1 MTTSVKHHEGIIR
14 MSRTIGRFSVV
25 ATLALVGAAL
35 ATPAAQ
41 AAVGSPS
48 GLAVSTVGASTPVL
62 TWARAR
68 KATSY
73 QVQVDNDPGFGSPE
87 FDTKTDNHNAVP
99 TKHLRPGMAH
109 WRVRAINGRDSSS
122 WVIGSFSVNAADV
135 PAPVSPADGD
145 LLPQPQ
151 SPPLLRWTT
160 SRGAIGYVVEV
171 DGDSDFVGAKQYKT
185 KSTSL
190 VVPDAL
196 GEGDWFWRV
205 IADKGDGIVS
215 SPSRASTFLVRGL
228 ELPRLSYPDSS
239 FDQPIED
246 VVLDWEPV
254 AGAQTYDLQVALDD
268 DFNNI
273 ALNVEGVHGTRYSP
287 PTTLNNDE
295 FWWRVRAVDTA
306 GLPTSWQKSRY
317 NFKRVFP
324 DTPVAKHPVGTNASP
339 GVQGTDTT
347 FFEWTPV
354 QHASMYE
361 IEVATSPTFSGETIF
376 GGCRTSNTQ
385 GVITPGTTMAPRF
398 TGKNTDCL
406 IPATTDPSDPQV
418 YWWHVRPLDQPY
430 LNTGLPGNFSA
441 AQAFIRSPLPAT
453 TDTPPTNWLGEHGQ
467 KLKVTMAG
475 TGAPNA
481 GKGCIST
488 PSQGYPGHGPYARPA
503 VCAGMS
509 ATPVFSWER
518 QPNMDYY
525 VVWFAQDE
533 NFTTTEVQPIATRN
547 TVLALD
553 NRKGSG
559 DPLQLPDS
567 AANRPYYWYVQ
578 PCRNNEDCGPTPR
591 SQSLGVAGAAS
602 FEKTSPKV
610 TDLTS
615 TSGAG
620 NEITFSWRDYADTN
634 VDTVSYNESGI
645 QSAKQYRVLVDNEPG
660 FSDPLLDVATVDQAT
675 YTAADGLYPEG
686 TLFWK
691 VRAIDTQG
699 NQVGESSVQSVT
711 KSSPPVSLSSP
722 VGGASVSGTTPL
734 EWVAQAYAL
743 QYTVEVY
750 RNGDNSFSAAN
761 RVLSVTTRNASYA
774 PTAAIP
780 ASSTPYLWRVRR
792 IDPSKNPG
800 PWSAPT
806 SFKSLGSAPELLS
819 PGGGSLHR
827 GNDLVLAWSDVPG
840 AATYAVAGSSS
851 TGDKLNATTV
861 ASAYAPTALKDG
873 SWTWNVT
880 ALDSDG
886 EPLGTS
892 STSGFRVD
900 GTAPIVTAM
909 KPSGSTKPKSVFVLK
924 FSEKVQG
931 VSKKSVKLY
940 QKGKKKPL
948 KAKLLVKRGIKATLK
963 PKAKLKKGKTY
974 LVKVINTK
982 VRDEAGN
989 VLVRPKKWSV
999 TVK

>member
-1 MTTSVKHHEGIIR
+1 
-14 MSRTIGRFSVV
+14 MSRTIARL
-25 ATLALVGAAL
+25 TVGAAL
-35 ATPAAQ
+35 ALVGSTFAPPTAH

-62 TWARAR
+62 SWTRVR
-68 KATSY
+68 NATSY
-73 QVQVDNDPGFGSPE
+73 QVQVDNDASFSSPE
-87 FDTKTDNHNAVP
+87 FDTKTENSNAVP
-99 TKHLRPGMAH
+99 TKHLRPGSAY
-109 WRVRAINGRDSSS
+109 WRVRAIVGRDSSS
-122 WVIGSFSVNAADV
+122 WVTGSFSVNAADV
-135 PAPVSPADGD
+135 PAPISPADGAT
-145 LLPQPQ
+145 LPQPQ

-160 SRGAIGYVVEV
+160 SRGATGYVVEV
-171 DGDSDFVGAKQYKT
+171 DGDADFVGAKQYKT

-215 SPSRASTFLVRGL
+215 SPSQASTFVIKGL
-228 ELPRLSYPDSS
+228 KSPQLTFPNSS

-254 AGAQTYDLQVALDD
+254 EGAQTYDLQVALDD

-306 GLPTSWQKSRY
+306 GLPTTWQESRF

-324 DTPVAKHPVGTNASP
+324 DTPVAQHPIGTEGNP
-339 GVQGTDTT
+339 GVQGVDTT
-347 FFEWTPV
+347 FFEWSPV

-376 GGCRTSNTQ
+376 GGCKTSSTQ
-385 GVITPGTTMAPRF
+385 GVITPATTMVPRF
-398 TGKNTDCL
+398 TGKSNDCV
-406 IPATTDPSDPQV
+406 IPATTDAGDPQV
-418 YWWHVRPLDQPY
+418 FWWHVRPLDLPY
-430 LNTGLPGNFSA
+430 LRTGLPGNFSA
-441 AQAFIRSPLPAT
+441 PQAFIRTPQPAT
-453 TDTPPTNWLGEHGQ
+453 TGTAPTEWLAEHGKQ
-467 KLKVTMAG
+467 LKVTMAG
-475 TGAPNA
+475 TGAA
-481 GKGCIST
+481 DAAKGCVST
-488 PSQGYPGHGPYARPA
+488 PSLGYPGSGPYVRPS

-553 NRKGSG
+553 NRRASG

-578 PCRNNEDCGPTPR
+578 PCRTGEDCGPTPR
-591 SQSLGVAGAAS
+591 SQSLGVTGAAS
-602 FEKTSPKV
+602 FEKTSPKI
-610 TDLTS
+610 TGLTS
-615 TSGAG
+615 SSGAG
-620 NEITFSWRDYADTN
+620 NDISFSWHDYADTN
-634 VDTVSYNESGI
+634 LATTSYGEAGI

-660 FSDPLLDVATVDQAT
+660 FSDPLLDDATVDQAT
-675 YTAADGLYPEG
+675 YTAAGDLYPEG

-691 VRAIDTQG
+691 VRAVDTQG
-699 NQVGESSVQSVT
+699 NQVGESAVHSVT
-711 KSSPPVSLSSP
+711 KSSPQVALVSP
-722 VGGASVSGTTPL
+722 IGGAAVSGTTPL
-734 EWVAQAYAL
+734 EWAAQAYAS

-750 RNGDNSFSAAN
+750 RNGDTSFSAAN
-761 RVLSVTTRNASYA
+761 RVLSVTTRHASFA
-774 PTAAIP
+774 PSTAIP
-780 ASSTPYLWRVRR
+780 ASATPYVWRVRR

-800 PWSAPT
+800 PWSAPG
-806 SFKSLGSAPELLS
+806 SFHSLGFAPQLLS
-819 PGGGSLHR
+819 PGTGSLHR

-840 AATYAVAGSSS
+840 AASYAVAASSS
-851 TGDKLNATTV
+851 TGDRLSATTV
-861 ASAYAPTALKDG
+861 ASAYAPTALDDG
-873 SWTWNVT
+873 VWTWTVT

-886 EPLGTS
+886 KPLGTS
-892 STSGFRVD
+892 SSGSFRVD
-900 GTAPIVTAM
+900 GTAPTVTAM
-909 KPSGSTKPKSVFVLK
+909 KPSGSAKPTSVFVLT
-924 FSEKVQG
+924 FSEKVKG
-931 VSKKSVKLY
+931 VSGKTVKLY

-948 KAKLLVKRGIKATLK
+948 KAKVVVKGTKAKLK
-963 PKAKLKKGKTY
+963 PKGRLKKGKTY
-974 LVKVINTK
+974 KVKITHTK
-982 VRDEAGN
+982 IKDEAGN
-989 VLVRPKKWSV
+989 VLVKPKKWQV